1 MVKWCGWGS
10 HTELKFH
17 NNPPD
22 PVAMARKRKMFKQL
36 SNNHVEAVGTAG
48 SWNSFA
54 YIEKQ
59 QGQFTS
65 AYADKAR
72 IAYVLDGELATNPAA
87 VGGFLFAAANSD
99 SLDNSTPSNNDDNI
113 ISSSAGRLGAGVV
126 TLDLKRV
133 IRENEA
139 DDDSGQGRI
148 YLFVKSTDMTSSSH
162 VQLDTILEV
171 WGRWHKV
178 VSL

>member
-1 MVKWCGWGS
+1 
-10 HTELKFH
+10 
-17 NNPPD
+17 
-22 PVAMARKRKMFKQL
+22 VAMARRRKMFKQL

-72 IAYVLDGELATNPAA
+72 IAYCLETELATNPAA

-99 SLDNSTPSNNDDNI
+99 SLDNTTPANNDDNI
-113 ISSSAGRLGAGVV
+113 ISSSAGRLGSGVV

-148 YLFVKSTDMTSSSH
+148 YLFVKSTNMAASVA

>member
-1 MVKWCGWGS
+1 
-10 HTELKFH
+10 
-17 NNPPD
+17 
-22 PVAMARKRKMFKQL
+22 MFKQL
-36 SNNHVEAVGTAG
+36 ANNHIEAVGTAG
-48 SWNSFA
+48 AWNSFA

-72 IAYVLDGELATNPAA
+72 ISYILDGELNTNPAA
-87 VGGFLFAAANSD
+87 VGGILFAAANSD

-113 ISSSAGRLGAGVV
+113 ISSSAGRLGGGVV
-126 TLDLKRV
+126 SLDLKRV

-139 DDDSGQGRI
+139 DEDSGQGRI
-148 YLFVKSTDMTSSSH
+148 YLFMKSTDMTATSH
-162 VQLDTILEV
+162 VQIDLIAEV
-171 WGRWHKV
+171 TGRWHSV

>member
-1 MVKWCGWGS
+1 
-10 HTELKFH
+10 
-17 NNPPD
+17 
-22 PVAMARKRKMFKQL
+22 MARRKRMFKQL
-36 SNNHVEAVGTAG
+36 ANNHVEAVGTSG
-48 SWNSFA
+48 NWNSFA

-72 IAYVLDGELATNPAA
+72 IAYILDTELSSTPAA
-87 VGGFLFAAANSD
+87 VGGLLFAAANSD

-113 ISSSAGRLGAGVV
+113 ISTSAGRLGGGVV
-126 TLDLKRV
+126 TLDLKRI

-148 YLFVKSTDMTSSSH
+148 YLFVKSTDLTASTEAKID
-162 VQLDTILEV
+162 LITEC